1 MATSTSGG
9 NWLRGWFLGL
19 GLLAMPAGSAWAQ
32 AGPGAA
38 SPLPPLDTLLVH
50 PQRTPNGVRYVFRV
64 RGSGP
69 LPRPGQRVSA
79 RYTGFLPDGH
89 IFDASEAQGGLLKF
103 RVGRHEVIA
112 GLDEVMLLLPVGS
125 RVRVWIPAALAYGAK
140 GVRHPDDDNRFLVP
154 PGTPLVFELE
164 IIAVRKRTRLFTLF
178 FYSLCD
184 IFFWAR

>member
-1 MATSTSGG
+1 MATSGTFVG
-9 NWLRGWFLGL
+9 NWPCAWFLMLGGL
-19 GLLAMPAGSAWAQ
+19 ALPVGNALAQ
-32 AGPGAA
+32 AEPGAT
-38 SPLPPLDTLLVH
+38 SLLSSLDTLQVP
-50 PQRTPNGVRYVFRV
+50 PQRTPNGVRYVFRA

-69 LPRPGQRVSA
+69 RPQPGQRVST

-112 GLDEVMLLLPVGS
+112 GLDEVMPLLPVGS
-125 RVRVWIPAALAYGAK
+125 RVRVWIPAVLGYAAK

-164 IIAVRKRTRLFTLF
+164 IVDVR
-178 FYSLCD
+178 
-184 IFFWAR
+184 